1 MTNTSTLSKW
11 LGVHILHQRRILF
24 TCALMVAIMTV
35 NNHVTHFNKQ
45 TLHDP
50 VVTPHD
56 NKIIPSLAATI
67 EEHAKVPTDPDLLV
81 LSVPFYIYE
90 NEFLKDDSVWNI
102 TGMYDL
108 MQYQHLYCHHM
119 NS

>member
-1 MTNTSTLSKW
+1 MTLMVTILYAVASIFSTLT
-11 LGVHILHQRRILF
+11 HIVKEGGEEGRVL
-24 TCALMVAIMTV
+24 
-35 NNHVTHFNKQ
+35 VT
-45 TLHDP
+45 
-50 VVTPHD
+50 HD